1 MKIETLVPER
11 TSPQAK
17 TDRFS
22 FIWLSLIAE
31 EYLKMP
37 PRQ

>member
-1 MKIETLVPER
+1 MKIETQVPER

-22 FIWLSLIAE
+22 FIWLFLIAE
-31 EYLKMP
+31 EYLL
-37 PRQ
+37 R

>member
-1 MKIETLVPER
+1 MKIETLALVPER

-31 EYLKMP
+31 EYLS
-37 PRQ
+37 R